1 MFQYR
6 DVDIE
11 EDRDLLL
18 ELHCRINYESETPL
32 ARRVLYEE
40 YRKKWLSTLQ
50 TDTFLSD
57 LRESLKDERTIAE
70 VLEDDGKVVGY
81 IWVTFLDIRDYNLT
95 AAEVMD
101 IIVTPDYQRREIG
114 SELMKHIEELA
125 LARGAILLRSD
136 TGTENVGTQKLHEKR
151 GFKAYR
157 IRYEKILS
165 DLKLTTG

>member
-1 MFQYR
+1 
-6 DVDIE
+6 
-11 EDRDLLL
+11 
-18 ELHCRINYESETPL
+18 
-32 ARRVLYEE
+32 
-40 YRKKWLSTLQ
+40 
-50 TDTFLSD
+50 
-57 LRESLKDERTIAE
+57 
-70 VLEDDGKVVGY
+70 
-81 IWVTFLDIRDYNLT
+81 
-95 AAEVMD
+95 MD